1 MYLRHLTRILHDG
14 RRHAMSGV
22 NPEKALWQ
30 RLERRFRPLG
40 RIFQEKCGLMLVLVV
55 IFAVSATSAQETHTT
70 VAQKPGT
77 GEEPMVSFQAINAA
91 IDTILMQ
98 YEQLT
103 GKVLIKDSN
112 LAANALPITIS
123 VPQPVPKSEMVRLIE
138 ASLLLNNIVL
148 VPSQEPNTVKVIN
161 INTGKNP
168 RSEGVRLYTGPESI
182 PDGEQVI
189 SYYMPFK
196 YISASEA
203 LTVFQTH
210 ILPRA
215 YTSFVPINS
224 AQALLITE
232 STTVI
237 RQLVALQE
245 LIDIPP
251 ARVVSE
257 FVPLIRA
264 DAERVAETINKL
276 MEYQRKE
283 RAGGE
288 QAPAVPGQPVVNPQ
302 AAAATGSDAGTLSS
316 QVQIV
321 PDTRT
326 NRILVV
332 ARPQNI
338 PYFRSLIL
346 QFDAA
351 VGAAQPLEYHL
362 RYVPAG
368 EVLPVLQ
375 DLLAEDQTQTGQNVS
390 PSGQQNQQQQNRSVN
405 LGSFRSGG
413 NTSTSGG
420 YSPVSNSAGSVGAG
434 EDLLQEPNEQLGPQA
449 VVVGRSRIIS
459 DAKDNKILVIGPPES
474 VRKVRTILDL
484 LDRRP
489 QQVYLSTVIGQ
500 LQLTNNFQFGIDF
513 VQTFKKISG
522 HSGIA
527 SGNLNTAGIITSN
540 GQVIADPRQILS
552 TSTFPALS
560 GLTLYGAIGD
570 AVSVF
575 VRALDDR
582 SNFKILARP
591 AVYTANNKRAVIS
604 SGQRVPVPQS
614 TLSNL
619 TTGTTGGVI
628 NNSSSTAVAATV
640 GYEDVELRLEVIPLI
655 NSNNEV
661 TLKIAQI
668 NDTLGNDVNISGNQV
683 PIVNS
688 QRLTTTVTIPSG
700 ATVVL
705 GGLIQDKVTKDNNGI
720 PYLMDIPYLGNAFK
734 YTTNNRER
742 DELLVF
748 IQPTVVNDDVQTLRA
763 SLKEERRTKISADA
777 YDLAHPSDY
786 AGPPAPP
793 PVRKKKG
800 MSKD

>member
-1 MYLRHLTRILHDG
+1 MYLRHLTLPLLFAILT
-14 RRHAMSGV
+14 
-22 NPEKALWQ
+22 
-30 RLERRFRPLG
+30 
-40 RIFQEKCGLMLVLVV
+40 
-55 IFAVSATSAQETHTT
+55 VSAT
-70 VAQKPGT
+70 VAQDSRREAVQKVAAND
-77 GEEPMVSFQAINAA
+77 ESMSSFQAINAT

-112 LAANALPITIS
+112 LAANVLPITIS
-123 VPQPVPKSEMVRLIE
+123 VPQPVPKSELVRIIE

-148 VPSQEPNTVKVIN
+148 VPSQEPNSVKVIN

-196 YISASEA
+196 YISATEA

-245 LIDIPP
+245 LIDVPP
-251 ARVVSE
+251 ARIVSE
-257 FVPLIRA
+257 FVPLQRA
-264 DAERVAETINKL
+264 DAERVADTINKL
-276 MEYQRKE
+276 MDYQRKA
-283 RAGGE
+283 RPGGE
-288 QAPAVPGQPVVNPQ
+288 QAAPVPGQPAQGGPQ
-302 AAAATGSDAGTLSS
+302 TGASTSPDAGLLSG
-316 QVQIV
+316 QVQLV

-326 NRILVV
+326 NRILIV
-332 ARPQNI
+332 ARPQNV
-338 PYFRSLIL
+338 PYFRTLIH
-346 QFDAA
+346 QFDES
-351 VGAAQPLEYHL
+351 VGAAEPLEYHL

-375 DLLAEDQTQTGQNVS
+375 DLLAEDQTQTSQTPAG
-390 PSGQQNQQQQNRSVN
+390 GQQQGQQQTRGVN
-405 LGSFRSGG
+405 LGGLRGSNPS
-413 NTSTSGG
+413 SGG
-420 YSPVSNSAGSVGAG
+420 YNPVSSSAGSVGAG

-474 VRKVRTILDL
+474 IRKVQTILDR

-489 QQVYLSTVIGQ
+489 QQVYLSTVIGE
-500 LQLTNNFQFGIDF
+500 LQLTNNFQLGVDWI
-513 VQTFKKISG
+513 QTFKKISG

-527 SGNLNTAGIITSN
+527 SSNLNTAGISSAGITTA
-540 GQVIADPRQILS
+540 GQLVADPRRIL
-552 TSTFPALS
+552 TTGTFPALS
-560 GLTLYGAIGD
+560 GLTIYGAIGD
-570 AVSVF
+570 AVAVF
-575 VRALDDR
+575 VRALDER
-582 SNFKILARP
+582 GNFKILARP
-591 AVYTANNKRAVIS
+591 ALYTANNKRAVIS

-619 TTGTTGGVI
+619 TTGTTGGII
-628 NNSSSTAVAATV
+628 NNNQSTAIAATV

-661 TLKIAQI
+661 TLKVAQI
-668 NDTLGNDVNISGNQV
+668 NDTLGNNVTISGNQV

-720 PYLMDIPYLGNAFK
+720 PYLMDVPYLGNLFK
-734 YTTNNRER
+734 FTTNNKER

-748 IQPTVVNDDVQTLRA
+748 IQPTVVNDDIQTLRA
-763 SLKEERRTKISADA
+763 SLKEERRTKVGADT
-777 YDLAHPSDY
+777 YELAHPSDY
-786 AGPPAPP
+786 AGPSTA

-800 MSKD
+800 MTKD

>member
-1 MYLRHLTRILHDG
+1 MRLRHFTLLLLLSLT
-14 RRHAMSGV
+14 
-22 NPEKALWQ
+22 
-30 RLERRFRPLG
+30 F
-40 RIFQEKCGLMLVLVV
+40 
-55 IFAVSATSAQETHTT
+55 SAINAQESQR
-70 VAQKPGT
+70 APSPKPAAND
-77 GEEPMVSFQAINAA
+77 EQWSSFQAINATL
-91 IDTILMQ
+91 DTILMQ

-112 LAANALPITIS
+112 LAANVLPITIS
-123 VPQPVPKSEMVRLIE
+123 VPQPVRKSELIRLIE
-138 ASLLLNNIVL
+138 ASLLLNNIVM

-245 LIDIPP
+245 LIDVPP
-251 ARVVSE
+251 ARIVSE
-257 FVPLIRA
+257 FVPLLRA

-283 RAGGE
+283 RIGGE
-288 QAPAVPGQPVVNPQ
+288 QAPAVPGQPLANVQPGNV
-302 AAAATGSDAGTLSS
+302 AGSEAGTLSG
-316 QVQIV
+316 QVQLV
-321 PDTRT
+321 ADTRT

-332 ARPQNI
+332 AKPQNI
-338 PYFRSLIL
+338 PYFRTLIR

-351 VGAAQPLEYHL
+351 VGAAEPLEYHL
-362 RYVPAG
+362 RYIPAG

-375 DLLAEDQTQTGQNVS
+375 DVLAEDQTQIGQGAAA
-390 PSGQQNQQQQNRSVN
+390 PGQQNPNQPQTRAPN
-405 LGSFRSGG
+405 LGGMRS
-413 NTSTSGG
+413 SSAGG
-420 YSPVSNSAGSVGAG
+420 YNPVSSSAGSVGAG

-474 VRKVRTILDL
+474 VRKVRTILDR

-500 LQLTNNFQFGIDF
+500 LTLTNNFQFGVDW
-513 VQTFKKISG
+513 VQTFKKIHDHTG
-522 HSGIA
+522 VA
-527 SGNLNTAGIITSN
+527 TGNLNAPGISTAGISTA
-540 GQVIADPRQILS
+540 GTVIADPRNILS
-552 TSTFPALS
+552 NGVFPALS
-560 GLTLYGAIGD
+560 GLTIYGTIAD
-570 AVSVF
+570 AVSYF
-575 VRALDDR
+575 VRAIDER

-619 TTGTTGGVI
+619 TTGTTGGII
-628 NNSSSTAVAATV
+628 NNSSSTAIAATV

-661 TLKIAQI
+661 TLKVAQI
-668 NDTLGNDVNISGNQV
+668 NDTLGANVNISGNQV

-688 QRLTTTVTIPSG
+688 QRITTTVTIPSG

-720 PYLMDIPYLGNAFK
+720 PYLMDVPYLGNLFK
-734 YTTNNRER
+734 FTTNSKER

-748 IQPTVVNDDVQTLRA
+748 IQPTVVNDDIQTLRA
-763 SLKEERRTKISADA
+763 SLKEERRTKVGADT
-777 YDLAHPSDY
+777 YELAHPSDY
-786 AGPPAPP
+786 AGPPASP

-800 MSKD
+800 MTKD

>member
-1 MYLRHLTRILHDG
+1 MYLRHLTLPLLFAILT
-14 RRHAMSGV
+14 
-22 NPEKALWQ
+22 
-30 RLERRFRPLG
+30 
-40 RIFQEKCGLMLVLVV
+40 
-55 IFAVSATSAQETHTT
+55 VSAT
-70 VAQKPGT
+70 VAQDSRREAVQKVAAND
-77 GEEPMVSFQAINAA
+77 ESMSSFQAINAT

-112 LAANALPITIS
+112 LAANVLPITIS
-123 VPQPVPKSEMVRLIE
+123 VPQPVPKSELVRIIE

-148 VPSQEPNTVKVIN
+148 VPSQEPNSVKVIN

-196 YISASEA
+196 YISATEA

-245 LIDIPP
+245 LIDVPP
-251 ARVVSE
+251 ARIVSE
-257 FVPLIRA
+257 FVPLQRA
-264 DAERVAETINKL
+264 DAERVADTINKL
-276 MEYQRKE
+276 MDYQRKA
-283 RAGGE
+283 RPGGE
-288 QAPAVPGQPVVNPQ
+288 QAAPVPGQPAQGGPQ
-302 AAAATGSDAGTLSS
+302 TGASTSPDAGLLSG
-316 QVQIV
+316 QVQLV

-326 NRILVV
+326 NRILIV
-332 ARPQNI
+332 ARPQNV
-338 PYFRSLIL
+338 PYFRTLIH
-346 QFDAA
+346 QFDES
-351 VGAAQPLEYHL
+351 VGAAEPLEYHL

-375 DLLAEDQTQTGQNVS
+375 DLLAEDQTQTSQTPAG
-390 PSGQQNQQQQNRSVN
+390 GQQQGQQQTRGVN
-405 LGSFRSGG
+405 LGGLRGSNPS
-413 NTSTSGG
+413 SGG
-420 YSPVSNSAGSVGAG
+420 YNPVSSSAGSVGAG

-474 VRKVRTILDL
+474 IRKVQTILDR

-489 QQVYLSTVIGQ
+489 QQVYLSTVIGE
-500 LQLTNNFQFGIDF
+500 LQLTNNFQLGVDWI
-513 VQTFKKISG
+513 QTFKKISG
-522 HSGIA
+522 HSGVA
-527 SGNLNTAGIITSN
+527 SSNLNTAGIVTSS
-540 GQVIADPRQILS
+540 GQIIADPRHIL
-552 TSTFPALS
+552 TAGTFPALS
-560 GLTLYGAIGD
+560 GLTIYGAIGD
-570 AVSVF
+570 AVAVF
-575 VRALDDR
+575 VRALDER
-582 SNFKILARP
+582 GNFKILARP
-591 AVYTANNKRAVIS
+591 ALYTANNKRAVIS

-619 TTGTTGGVI
+619 TTGTTGGII
-628 NNSSSTAVAATV
+628 NNNQSTAIAATV

-661 TLKIAQI
+661 TLKVAQI
-668 NDTLGNDVNISGNQV
+668 NDTLGNNVTISGNQV

-720 PYLMDIPYLGNAFK
+720 PYLMDVPYLGNLFK
-734 YTTNNRER
+734 FTTNNKER

-748 IQPTVVNDDVQTLRA
+748 IQPTVVNDDIQTLRA
-763 SLKEERRTKISADA
+763 SLKEERRTKVGADT
-777 YDLAHPSDY
+777 YELAHPSDY
-786 AGPPAPP
+786 AGPSTA

-800 MSKD
+800 MTKD

>member
-1 MYLRHLTRILHDG
+1 VNLLDLRLFCFLLLALTINLSAARGQQIVEQ
-14 RRHAMSGV
+14 ST
-22 NPEKALWQ
+22 PKPSTEQ
-30 RLERRFRPLG
+30 EPLG
-40 RIFQEKCGLMLVLVV
+40 
-55 IFAVSATSAQETHTT
+55 
-70 VAQKPGT
+70 
-77 GEEPMVSFQAINAA
+77 SFQAVNASV
-91 IDTILMQ
+91 DTILMQ

-123 VPQPVPKSEMVRLIE
+123 VPQPVPKSELVRLIE
-138 ASLLLNNIVL
+138 ASLLLNNIVM
-148 VPSQEPNTVKVIN
+148 VPAQEPNSVKVIN

-168 RSEGVRLYTGPESI
+168 RSEGVRLFTGPESI

-196 YISASEA
+196 YISATEA

-237 RQLVALQE
+237 RQLAALQE

-251 ARVVSE
+251 AKTVAE
-257 FVPLIRA
+257 FVPLVRA
-264 DAERVAETINKL
+264 DAERVADTINKL
-276 MEYQRKE
+276 MEYQR
-283 RAGGE
+283 RGRPGGE
-288 QAPAVPGQPVVNPQ
+288 QIPAAPGQP
-302 AAAATGSDAGTLSS
+302 AAAAAQVSATGATDAGLLSG
-316 QVQIV
+316 QAQII

-326 NRILVV
+326 NRILVI
-332 ARPQNI
+332 ARPQNLS
-338 PYFRSLIL
+338 YFVTLIRE
-346 QFDAA
+346 FDAA
-351 VGAAQPLEYHL
+351 VGATEPLEYHL
-362 RYVPAG
+362 RYISAG
-368 EVLPVLQ
+368 EVLPVLH
-375 DLLAEDQTQTGQNVS
+375 DLLAEDQTQAGQGVS
-390 PSGQQNQQQQNRSVN
+390 PQQNPQQPQNRAVN
-405 LGSFRSGG
+405 LGGG
-413 NTSTSGG
+413 TSSTGTGG
-420 YSPVSNSAGSVGAG
+420 YSPVSGTAGSVGAG
-434 EDLLQEPNEQLGPQA
+434 QDLLQEPNEQLGPQA
-449 VVVGRSRIIS
+449 VIVGRSRVIS

-474 VRKVRTILDL
+474 VRKVRTILDR

-500 LQLTNNFQFGIDF
+500 LTLTNDFQFGVDWL
-513 VQTFKKISG
+513 QTFKKISG
-522 HSGIA
+522 SSGIA
-527 SGNLNTAGIITSN
+527 SSNLNTAGIINSN
-540 GQVIADPRQILS
+540 GQVIGNPRSFLS
-552 TSTFPALS
+552 TSSTPALS
-560 GLTLYGAIGD
+560 GLAIYGAIGD

-575 VRALDDR
+575 IRATDSR

-604 SGQRVPVPQS
+604 SGQRVPVPES

-668 NDTLGNDVNISGNQV
+668 NDTLGSNVNISGNQV

-688 QRLTTTVTIPSG
+688 QRLTTTITVPSG
-700 ATVVL
+700 ATIVL
-705 GGLIQDKVTKDNNGI
+705 GGLIQDKVTKDYSGI
-720 PYLMDIPYLGNAFK
+720 PYLMDVPYLGNFFK
-734 YTTNNRER
+734 YTTNSRER

-763 SLKEERRTKISADA
+763 SLKEERRTKLGAST
-777 YDLAHPSDY
+777 YEMAHPSDNT
-786 AGPPAPP
+786 GPQPSAP
-793 PVRKKKG
+793 VSKKKG
-800 MSKD
+800 LSKEQ